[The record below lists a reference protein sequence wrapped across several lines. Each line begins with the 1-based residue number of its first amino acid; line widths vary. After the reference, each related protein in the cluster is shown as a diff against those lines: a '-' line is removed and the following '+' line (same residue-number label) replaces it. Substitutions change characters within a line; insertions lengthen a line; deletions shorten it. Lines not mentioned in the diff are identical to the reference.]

1 MCDVR
6 LQSRA
11 EYMLAII
18 LSATEDSPVFIDTDR
33 DRKLFYKI
41 AKKNGFVAK
50 VRKAVKGGW
59 WACVFKKSLLARK
72 QNEEQTRNRSML

>member
-1 MCDVR
+1 MSKVKTSRSDMCDVR

-59 WACVFKKSLLARK
+59 WACVLKKMART
-72 QNEEQTRNRSML
+72 QS